1 MFDFNIIIILI
12 FFAIMAG
19 FFAGLLGAGGGMI
32 IVPALFFAFKFTGYS
47 DDILMH
53 LAVGTSLA
61 IIFPTSIISA
71 YTHFKL
77 GNLDKNFFIYCSFFI
92 FFGIILGAIFTTS
105 VNTKNL
111 LILFSVFTFM
121 SAIFI
126 LLAKERRNQK
136 RNIPIILKSIF
147 GLITGFL
154 SIPLGIGGA
163 SIMVTIMRFYDYSIR
178 KAIGT
183 SAHFGIIISFFGFI
197 SLLVSGYFFS
207 NIEEPYSIGY
217 INILG
222 FLIFTP
228 ITILLAPIGAKFSS
242 KIKKKL
248 LDKIFGIV
256 LMIISLRSFY
266 EIFDFI

>member
-1 MFDFNIIIILI
+1 MFDLNIIIILI
-12 FFAIMAG
+12 FFAIMSG

-47 DDILMH
+47 DDTLMH
-53 LAVGTSLA
+53 LAAGTSLA
-61 IIFPTSIISA
+61 IIFPTSIISS
-71 YTHFKL
+71 YTHYKL
-77 GNLDKNFFIYCSFFI
+77 GNLDKDFFIYCSIFI
-92 FFGIILGAIFTTS
+92 FFGIIFGVIFTAS

-111 LILFSVFTFM
+111 LVLFAVYTFI

-126 LLAKERRNQK
+126 LLTKERRNQK
-136 RNIPIILKSIF
+136 KNIPMILKSIF

-163 SIMVTIMRFYDYSIR
+163 SIMVPIMKFYNYSIR
-178 KAIGT
+178 RAIGT

-197 SLLVSGYFFS
+197 SLLISGYFFS
-207 NIEEPYSIGY
+207 NIQEPYSIGY

-222 FLIFTP
+222 FLIFAP

-242 KIKKKL
+242 KIKKRL

-256 LMIISLRSFY
+256 LIIISLRSFY
-266 EIFDFI
+266 EIFYFI